1 MKKLLFINILLIFCF
16 KLYSNSIDFKGYP
29 TKIQLNS
36 DDLNCSKLKIKFK
49 DLAGF
54 RAWYYLQHS
63 VNYKGNFKPF
73 ITHAIFYEDLEIKL

>member
-1 MKKLLFINILLIFCF
+1 MKGKLKYLFLFFFNCGNDHLR
-16 KLYSNSIDFKGYP
+16 GR
-29 TKIQLNS
+29 S
-36 DDLNCSKLKIKFK
+36 DYHFIYRANNEFPKLKIKFK

-73 ITHAIFYEDLEIKL
+73 ITHAIFYEDLEIQL